1 MGFALWEPSQKT
13 IDCANMTR
21 FRHYVNEKRH
31 LDLQT
36 YDQLY
41 AWSVERFTDFWE
53 TFWDFSGIKSL
64 TEGEIKY
71 IAAPKFQDCKFF
83 PYAKLNYADNLLRH
97 QGHDPA
103 VIFWGED
110 KVKRQISWDEM
121 RNSVQVIQGSLK
133 NCDVK
138 KGDRIAAFLPN
149 LPETLIAMLATTSL
163 GAVWS
168 SCSPDFGV
176 SATIDRFQQIDP
188 KVLFVVDGYLYN
200 GKQINCL
207 EKVAEI
213 VKELPTVE
221 KVIVIPYLGLKY
233 RFEDHRVIGW
243 EAFCESSANSDLT
256 FEYVE
261 FDHPLFIMFSSGTTG
276 KPKCIVHGH
285 GGTLIQHMKEHL
297 LHCDLKI
304 GDRLFYFT
312 TCGWMMWNWQVSAL
326 ACGVTLVLYDGAPF
340 AGRDDILF
348 DYIDEAKIN
357 VFGTS
362 AKYIDTLRKREI
374 YPRSTHDLSSL
385 RMITATGSP
394 LAEESYHYVYENI
407 KRDLCLSSI
416 SGGTDIISCFAL
428 GNPIAPVRPEE
439 LQTRGLGMAVEV
451 YTFEGE
457 SVIDRKGEL
466 VCTKPFPSKP
476 IQFWNDPLGE
486 KYSKTYFEKFK
497 NVWHHGDYA
506 KITKNGGMIIYGRS
520 DATLNPG
527 GVRIGTAEIYA
538 QVEKIPYIEESVA
551 VGQEWDHDVRV
562 VLFVKTKEKKNLS
575 PEMVQEIKDVIREGA
590 SPRHVPAKII
600 QVCDIPKTVNGKIS
614 ELAVYAAVHHKEIG
628 NMEALAN
635 PNSLMH
641 FKGLRELTS

>member
-1 MGFALWEPSQKT
+1 MGYALWEPSQKI
-13 IDCANMTR
+13 IDCANLTR
-21 FRHYVNEKRH
+21 FRRYVNEKRH
-31 LDLQT
+31 LDLKT

-41 AWSVERFTDFWE
+41 AWSVAHFTDFWE

-71 IAAPKFQDCKFF
+71 ISAPKFQDCKFF
-83 PYAKLNYADNLLRH
+83 PYAKLNYADNLLSH
-97 QGHDPA
+97 QGQDPA
-103 VIFWGED
+103 IIFWGED
-110 KVKRQISWDEM
+110 KVKKQISWNEM
-121 RNSVQVIQGSLK
+121 RNQVQIVQSSLK

-149 LPETLIAMLATTSL
+149 LPETLISMLATTSL
-163 GAVWS
+163 GAIWS

-176 SATIDRFQQIDP
+176 PATVDRFQQIDP
-188 KVLFVVDGYLYN
+188 KILFVVDGYWYN
-200 GKQINCL
+200 GKQISCL
-207 EKVAEI
+207 EKVTEI
-213 VKELPTVE
+213 VKALPSVE
-221 KVIVIPYLGLKY
+221 KVVVIPYLGLTY
-233 RFEDHRVIGW
+233 RFDDPRVISW
-243 EAFCESSANSDLT
+243 TEFCQGSSKSDLT

-285 GGTLIQHMKEHL
+285 GGTLIQHMKEHQ

-326 ACGVTLVLYDGAPF
+326 ASGVTLVLYDGSPF
-340 AGRDDILF
+340 AERDDILF

-374 YPRSTHDLSSL
+374 CPRLSHNLSSL

-394 LAEESYHYVYENI
+394 LAEESFHYVYENI
-407 KRDLCLSSI
+407 KRDVCLSSI

-428 GNPIAPVRPEE
+428 GNPIASVWPEE

-451 YTFEGE
+451 YTFDGD

-476 IQFWNDPLGE
+476 IQFWNDPSGQ
-486 KYSKTYFEKFK
+486 KYSKAYFEKFI
-497 NVWHHGDYA
+497 NIWHHGDYA
-506 KITKNGGMIIYGRS
+506 KITKNGGVVIYGRS

-538 QVEKIPYIEESVA
+538 QVEKILYVEECVA

-562 VLFVKTKEKKNLS
+562 ILFVKTKEKQHLS
-575 PEMVQEIKDVIREGA
+575 SEMVQEIKDVIREGA

-600 QVCDIPKTVNGKIS
+600 QVYDIPKTVNGKIS
-614 ELAVYAAVHHKEIG
+614 ELAVYAAIHRKEIG
-628 NMEALAN
+628 NLDALEN
-635 PNSLMH
+635 PNSLSQ
-641 FKGLRELTS
+641 FKNLKDLAS